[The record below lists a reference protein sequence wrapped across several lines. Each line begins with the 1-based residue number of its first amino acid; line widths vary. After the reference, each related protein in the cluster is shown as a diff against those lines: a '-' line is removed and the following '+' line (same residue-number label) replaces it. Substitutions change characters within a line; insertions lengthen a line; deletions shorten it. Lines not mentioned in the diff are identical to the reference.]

1 MKLLHSHGRS
11 IILAISR
18 IISNP
23 FEHLLNIMV
32 ITLLSSMLGGVLVI
46 NYTNNQWQTN
56 NITYPQITVY
66 LAESASNKDVSKIE
80 TTINNFSHNIIKN
93 YQYISKDQ
101 GLAELK
107 NDMQTKNITSDIVS
121 DTENPLPNV
130 IIINTNTVN
139 VDVLNQLT
147 RRVSNSPF
155 VTSVQMDEKYALK
168 VGNLINFIKKISNVL
183 LVFFGLSLI
192 LTIYNLIRLQML
204 EGQDEIT
211 VSRLIGASDGFIM
224 RPLAYY
230 AIIQMI
236 IAAGASFVLINRFI
250 NYLNNLFSNL
260 NNLFG
265 NTFTLIPLSYTQLGE
280 MLVTLIV
287 FTIFAVFIAV
297 QTVFR
302 KNHSQ

>member
-46 NYTNNQWQTN
+46 NHTNNQWQTN

-66 LAESASNKDVSKIE
+66 LAESAS
-80 TTINNFSHNIIKN
+80 
-93 YQYISKDQ
+93 
-101 GLAELK
+101 
-107 NDMQTKNITSDIVS
+107 
-121 DTENPLPNV
+121 
-130 IIINTNTVN
+130 
-139 VDVLNQLT
+139 
-147 RRVSNSPF
+147 F

-204 EGQDEIT
+204 ERQDEIT